1 MSSFIVQRAEQLRD
15 TMLELQRAAARE
27 YGEALDTS
35 EESDAFRTASAFALC
50 VEIAHARMIA
60 VEAAIFPD
68 TALTEDLEHHARVYG
83 LTRKPATAARLSVL
97 VGNSSGTAVTYPLA
111 GELIAHSD
119 GTKYLPIDSFGAP
132 LASITTV
139 APSGSATITVEAQS
153 TGVATTKTPGDEL
166 VWSTTPAGLNA
177 GVEVLAVVRA
187 GADAESDIDLAARL
201 LAYLRSRPAAGNCA
215 DWQTWALEVSGI
227 RQAYVY
233 PATNPTVP
241 SANQTPGAVT
251 VVVLTDRTVNDGI
264 ASSGD
269 VDNVFGYI
277 EGTRD
282 TSGNVLEGDERSR
295 QKRFASLDPN
305 DIVIMAATPVP
316 QDVTMNVTI
325 SADEAVGAWGPLAV
339 AAAPA
344 STTTVIQVASTAGVE
359 VGHWIAVQNA
369 IAPGGYGWEVRPIT
383 GVSATT
389 ITVSPALLVAPPA
402 FAVLQRAWSG
412 WEAARDAVLD
422 VFRGIGPGDYSTAD
436 NGPTRYPGITETAP
450 GRLYVSSLGAAVL
463 GFARGSGE
471 TTGVPG
477 VVDVSVTTP
486 AASVVADPQEL
497 LIPQTITFVP
507 SN

>member
-83 LTRKPATAARLSVL
+83 LTRKPASAARLSVL

-139 APSGSATITVEAQS
+139 APSGDVTITVEAQS

-187 GADAESDIDLAARL
+187 GADAESNVDLAARL

-233 PATNPTVP
+233 PATNPTVVTE
-241 SANQTPGAVT
+241 NRTPGAVT
-251 VVVLTDRTVNDGI
+251 VVVLTDRSVNDGI

-305 DIVIMAATPVP
+305 DIIIMAATPVP

-325 SADEAVGAWGPLAV
+325 SADEGVGAWSAFTTGV
-339 AAAPA
+339 G
-344 STTTVIQVASTAGVE
+344 STSTKIEVTTNPVTAGVAAQQWVAVSNPLV
-359 VGHWIAVQNA
+359 VG
-369 IAPGGYGWEVRPIT
+369 GWEVRRVATRDATSIT
-383 GVSATT
+383 LDQ
-389 ITVSPALLVAPPA
+389 PLLAIPGAGQSLV
-402 FAVLQRAWSG
+402 RAWSG
-412 WEAARDAVLD
+412 WEAARDTLID
-422 VFRGIGPGDYSTAD
+422 VFHGLGPGDYSAAN
-436 NGPTRYPGITETAP
+436 NGPTRFPGTTEMGP
-450 GRLYVSSLGAAVL
+450 DRLFVSALLSAVV
-463 GFARGSGE
+463 GFARGSSLVS
-471 TTGVPG
+471 GVSG
-477 VVDVSVTTP
+477 VIDGAVVTP
-486 AASVVADPQEL
+486 ASSVRADPFEL